1 MTVSV
6 DANGVLNVWVLPDDT
21 MFGPVPA
28 VPTAKNCV
36 DVVNPLRSIMPPPAA
51 VLTDCQLVT
60 PVPSVVN
67 T

>member
-1 MTVSV
+1 M
-6 DANGVLNVWVLPDDT
+6 LPDDT

-36 DVVNPLRSIMPPPAA
+36 DVVNPFNVVIPVTA
-51 VLTDCQLVT
+51 VGCQLVT
-60 PVPSVVN
+60 PAPSVVS

>member
-1 MTVSV
+1 M
-6 DANGVLNVWVLPDDT
+6 LPDDT

-36 DVVNPLRSIMPPPAA
+36 DVLRPLSCAIPVPPDE
-51 VLTDCQLVT
+51 LIGCQLVT
-60 PVPSVVN
+60 PAPSVVN